1 MKNTSNFDC
10 LLNLSKHI
18 LDEIDN
24 PIWGEGSRCN
34 NWKNY
39 VYLDF
44 KKNWHLLTDRERL
57 IIAYLADC
65 QADKEEWD

>member
-10 LLNLSKHI
+10 LNLSKHI

-24 PIWGEGSRCN
+24 PAWASGGRIH

-39 VYLDF
+39 VDSDF
-44 KKNWHLLTDRERL
+44 QSGWHLLTDRERL
-57 IIAYLADC
+57 IIAYLAEC
-65 QADKEEWD
+65 QADREEWD